1 MLLWL
6 LVLIISIWIALN
18 KMNQFQ
24 ILFYFIKFVAYA
36 DDNTYCS
43 LDNIEEFAHSY
54 FSNGVIQASSDLHRH
69 VEVMAS
75 S

>member
-1 MLLWL
+1 
-6 LVLIISIWIALN
+6 
-18 KMNQFQ
+18 MNQFQ
-24 ILFYFIKFVAYA
+24 ILFYFIKFAAYA

-43 LDNIEEFAHSY
+43 LDNIEEYAHSY